1 MTMVSSFYVE
11 KCKISDSYIRCR
23 FWASHFNCYLREK
36 MKEWIESSL
45 GYSRFSPEFLRQLTE
60 HGANK
65 VGNYYNKYTTQYEE
79 IYYNVFVILDKIK
92 QLEEN
97 AFNKN
102 VYKPLRN
109 FGIDNLFHIHHVQP
123 SHIALNCINELKK
136 KAGSLKMS
144 EDEYEKLVYDTL
156 FLYYYVIEKFDE
168 NKANQYALGRMGQ
181 IFTDD
186 GYLKRHEEK
195 RLTGD
200 WIVLY
205 RKDNQNYYLTLA
217 RHEEPDEQIKE
228 RVVEAL
234 NSFSFN

>member
-1 MTMVSSFYVE
+1 
-11 KCKISDSYIRCR
+11 
-23 FWASHFNCYLREK
+23 
-36 MKEWIESSL
+36 
-45 GYSRFSPEFLRQLTE
+45 
-60 HGANK
+60 
-65 VGNYYNKYTTQYEE
+65 
-79 IYYNVFVILDKIK
+79 
-92 QLEEN
+92 
-97 AFNKN
+97 
-102 VYKPLRN
+102 
-109 FGIDNLFHIHHVQP
+109 
-123 SHIALNCINELKK
+123 
-136 KAGSLKMS
+136 MS

-234 NSFSFN
+234 NFFLLIKYFFLLLFEAQVFRGDIEEGLQVDG